1 MQEVKVMS
9 IEEIKALEAQIER
22 ENQEGLKGIGM
33 YGQMALEYFFDHP
46 IFVNRF
52 LVGNPEE
59 DRRYAKMIDKRAEEI
74 REIITEKLYKL
85 PENALNG
92 DFMHDLQVHE
102 RLKQQ
107 AHEQILAE
115 LIYVDELIEFDYSE
129 LEEDQNN

>member
-9 IEEIKALEAQIER
+9 IEEIKALEAQSKKEKHDY
-22 ENQEGLKGIGM
+22 LKGLGM
-33 YGQMALEYFFDHP
+33 YGIMALRYFGNHP

-59 DRRYAKMIDKRAEEI
+59 DRRYAKMIDKRAGEI

-102 RLKQQ
+102 RIKQQ